1 MGRLKVFTY
10 NVRAS
15 QEQQDRWES
24 AAVAHGCMTVGSWLA
39 QAADA
44 YLEGMAKAGYALPLA
59 WKRGRFLVSCADSY
73 YATTASEIE
82 VKGTV
87 SNRFGVFRG
96 SSLGPD
102 PSHCPIHS
110 LVHLPT
116 RRIIATLS
124 FARDCKRL
132 ASELTLLRIDWNETD
147 PEKVLLEAPDL
158 GKAQSLIQ
166 RYRREEK

>member
-10 NVRAS
+10 NVRAT
-15 QEQQDRWES
+15 QEQQDRWEA
-24 AAVAHGCMTVGSWLA
+24 AAVAHGRMTVGAWLA

-59 WKRGRFLVSCADSY
+59 WKRGRFLVTCSDY
-73 YATTASEIE
+73 FQTKTEDIE
-82 VKGTV
+82 VRGTI
-87 SNRFGVFRG
+87 SSHFGVFRG
-96 SSLGPD
+96 SSLGWD
-102 PSHCPIHS
+102 PSHSPIHS

-132 ASELTLLRIDWNETD
+132 ASELTLLRIDWSQTD
-147 PEKVLLEAPDL
+147 PQKVLLEAPDQ

-166 RYRREEK
+166 RYRRQEER